1 MKIKRKIQIHR
12 AGIAVN
18 LKMPALMALFVFLIL
33 ILFLGTAAAK
43 PHTSKNITADF
54 TAATDNSPV
63 VQFNDASTG
72 NINSWLW
79 DFGDGTSSTAQNPSH
94 TYTAAGTYQVTLTV
108 AQNKWWFDTT
118 TKDVSVSDPPTAT
131 ASKPLANF
139 AANPSSGQAPLQV
152 QFDDT
157 STGSPSSWSWSFGDG
172 ATSRAENPSY
182 TYKGA
187 GTYGVTLI
195 ASNSAGSSS
204 KTASITV
211 APVPPV
217 ANFSASTSSGTAPLA
232 VQFTDSSTG
241 TITSWSWDFGDGGHS
256 TAQNPS
262 YIYNN
267 AGTFTPTLTVS
278 NESGSDTKAGSA
290 ITVVGAPTS
299 TQPPPPAPTSGVVY
313 YVDSVGGNDSN
324 PGTIDQPW
332 KSIGKV
338 NSFPVPAGAS
348 VLFKRGDVWNETLQ
362 PQNAGSSGTPITFGA
377 YGTGAAPLI
386 DGQSSRVP
394 IIISKSFITLQDF
407 EVRNSN
413 GDGIYVTSSSGN
425 VTGVLIQGVTSYNSA
440 QEGISFNGNTKYTLN
455 NCTLTNSTSH
465 DNGYAG
471 IKGYGRID
479 HITVS
484 YNKVY
489 HNGLHPVSQWGWH
502 GISFYGPDT
511 TNRASYIIIEH
522 NEVYDQLE
530 GTNSSSKEGT
540 GIHCDDNCDHMTV
553 RYNYCH
559 DNQGPG
565 ICLNANTYDDVYYN
579 VCAYNGTGTSPYTA
593 GIYLTNSK
601 YVNIYNNV
609 LCGDKNYGIYVL
621 NMSVNGTNF
630 NIKNNIFI
638 NNGSYELRVYASSGS
653 VANFVCDYNCYYNP
667 SKTNLIQYLDYGAGG
682 LSWWQGRGFDLNG
695 MDQDPSFISL
705 AKRDFHLQSSSPCID
720 AGVDVGL
727 NQDFDGTSVPQN
739 QIPDMGAFEYHQ

>member
-1 MKIKRKIQIHR
+1 M
-12 AGIAVN
+12 AAN
-18 LKMPALMALFVFLIL
+18 LKRHGLITFLVFLTL
-33 ILFLGTAAAK
+33 TFLVGTAAAN
-43 PHTSKNITADF
+43 PHSSKNIVADF
-54 TAATDNSPV
+54 TANTDNSPV
-63 VQFNDASTG
+63 VQFNDTSIG

-79 DFGDGTSSTAQNPSH
+79 DFGDGGTSTAQNPSH
-94 TYTAAGTYQVTLTV
+94 TYAAGGTYQVTLTV
-108 AQNKWWFDTT
+108 AQNKWWFDST
-118 TKDVSVSDPPTAT
+118 TKDVSVPDPPSTT
-131 ASKPLANF
+131 ASQPVADF
-139 AANPSSGQAPLQV
+139 TAAPSSGEAPLKV

-157 STGSPSSWSWSFGDG
+157 STGSPTNWSWTFGDG
-172 ATSRAENPSY
+172 ASSTAENPSY
-182 TYKGA
+182 TYNGA
-187 GTYGVTLI
+187 GTYGVTLT
-195 ASNSAGSSS
+195 ATNSAGSSS
-204 KTASITV
+204 KTTSIAV
-211 APVPPV
+211 APPPPG

-278 NESGSDTKAGSA
+278 NVSGSDTKAGNA

-299 TQPPPPAPTSGVVY
+299 TQPPPPPPTSGVAY
-313 YVDSVGGNDSN
+313 YVDASGGNDAN
-324 PGTIDQPW
+324 PGTITQPW
-332 KSIGKV
+332 KSIAKV
-338 NSFPVPAGAS
+338 NSFTLPAGAS
-348 VLFKRGDVWNETLQ
+348 VLFKRGDVWNATLE
-362 PQNAGSSGTPITFGA
+362 PKNGGISGSPITFAA

-386 DGQSSRVP
+386 DGQNSRVP

-407 EVRNSN
+407 EVTNSN
-413 GDGIYVTSSSGN
+413 GDGIEVTSSSN
-425 VTGVLIQGVTSYNSA
+425 DVTGVLIQGVTSQNSA
-440 QEGISFNGNTKYTLN
+440 HEGISFDGNTTYTLN
-455 NCTLTNSTSH
+455 NCKLTNSISH

-479 HITVS
+479 HIMVS

-530 GTNSSSKEGT
+530 GTNSTSKEGT
-540 GIHCDDNCDHMTV
+540 GIHCDDNSTHMTV

-565 ICLNANTYDDVYYN
+565 ICLNDNTYDDVYYN

-593 GIYLTNSK
+593 GIFVTNSK
-601 YVNIYNNV
+601 YINIYNNV
-609 LCGDKNYGIYVL
+609 LCGDKNYGIYVI

-638 NNGSYELRVYASSGS
+638 DNGSYELRVYASSGS
-653 VANFVCDYNCYYNP
+653 IANFVCDDNCYYNP
-667 SKTNLIQYLDYGAGG
+667 SKTNLIQYLDLGAGN

-695 MDQDPSFISL
+695 MNRDPLFISL
-705 AKRDFHLQSSSPCID
+705 ANRDFHLQSSSPCID
-720 AGVDVGL
+720 AGADVGL
-727 NQDFDGTSVPQN
+727 TQDFDGTSVPQN
-739 QIPDMGAFEYHQ
+739 QIPDIGAFEYHQPVISGGQYLPIL